1 MVTKPRCSL
10 SPSQIFLPCGEA
22 KSLLPMSPLGFSQ
35 SADRD
40 VSRKAWGAGSRILA
54 RRGGGHGL
62 DQDEQAN
69 EDDPL
74 LTWGA
79 EA

>member
-22 KSLLPMSPLGFSQ
+22 KSLSSMSPLGFSQ

-40 VSRKAWGAGSRILA
+40 VRRKAWGAGSRTLA
-54 RRGGGHGL
+54 RRGGGDGL
-62 DQDEQAN
+62 NQDEQAN

-74 LTWGA
+74 LTWRA